1 MEEAL
6 YAGEV
11 TVNDFPQLVIDCG
24 FSHHAYA
31 LVEQL
36 PRTPFSFRPDVAARQ
51 LMADGLRAV
60 AARLDPCLSCEPSMV
75 VVARPR

>member
-1 MEEAL
+1 MSMELLANEIVRRNLHEA
-6 YAGEV
+6 A
-11 TVNDFPQLVIDCG
+11 QR
-24 FSHHAYA
+24 A

-51 LMADGLRAV
+51 FVADGLRAV
-60 AARLDPCLSCEPSMV
+60 AARLDPCLSCEPSLV